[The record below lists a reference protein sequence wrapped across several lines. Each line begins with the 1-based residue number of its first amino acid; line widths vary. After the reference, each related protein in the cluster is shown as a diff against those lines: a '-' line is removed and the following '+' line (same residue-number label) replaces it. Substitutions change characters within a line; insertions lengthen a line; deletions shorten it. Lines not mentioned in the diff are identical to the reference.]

1 MDDKYKQALSED
13 INRYS
18 KLKSL
23 KQSPDFSEYLEFLN
37 QSAAAKM
44 IQTFVGEK
52 APTYEEFLALW
63 GEVRGKLHVLQEVGG
78 AEAIEQQLIKT
89 LREYNTPSAT

>member
-18 KLKSL
+18 KLKNL
-23 KQSPDFSEYLEFLN
+23 KQSPDFEAYLDFLN
-37 QSAAAKM
+37 QSTAAKM

-52 APTYEEFLALW
+52 APTYEEFMSSW

-89 LREYNTPSAT
+89 LKEYNTPAST